1 MRHGIEGQPADP
13 AVNRRP
19 APEQPGPVDPEQWPD
34 VARVPQARLRG
45 RLAELLLTQVARRHG
60 FGVELPDGTAAVPGT
75 PVLRLNRPEAF
86 HRRVGAGGLIGF
98 GEAYQAGDWD
108 AEDLAGVLTAL
119 ARSPQTLVPPGLRW
133 LRRFYLPRQPREERN
148 TPDGARRN
156 IQRHYD
162 LSNELFALFLDPSMT
177 YSSAVF
183 EEEGDVPVARWELL
197 EAAQHRKIDRL
208 LDLAGVK
215 EGSRVLEIGSGWGEL
230 ALRAARRGATV
241 LTLTLSEE
249 QRELAMAKLAAAGV
263 ADRVEVRLQDYR
275 AVEGEFDAVVS
286 VEMIEAVGEQYWP
299 AYFSTIDRVLAPGG
313 RVAVQAITMADDRM
327 RATKDTYTWIH
338 KYIFPGG
345 IIPSVEAVERVTAR
359 HTRLR
364 LLRSDRF
371 GLHYAET
378 LRLWRERFAARRPEV
393 AALGFDGV
401 FRRMWELYL
410 AYSEAGF
417 RAGYLDVQQLLLARV

>member
-1 MRHGIEGQPADP
+1 MNQPQEAVRPRAGQ
-13 AVNRRP
+13 
-19 APEQPGPVDPEQWPD
+19 EPGPVDPEQWPD
-34 VARVPQARLRG
+34 VARVPDAPLRARLSE
-45 RLAELLLTQVARRHG
+45 ALLNRVARRLG
-60 FGVELPDGTAAVPGT
+60 LGVELPDGPAVAGS
-75 PVLRLNRPEAF
+75 PVLRLNQPQAF

-108 AEDLAGVLTAL
+108 ADDLAGVLTVL
-119 ARSPQTLVPPGLRW
+119 ARSPQTLVPPGLQW
-133 LRRFYLPRQPREERN
+133 LRRFYVAAQPKAERN

-162 LSNELFALFLDPSMT
+162 LSNELFALFLDRSMT
-177 YSSAVF
+177 YSSALF
-183 EEEGDVPVARWELL
+183 EEDGTAAPVASWEVL
-197 EAAQHRKIDRL
+197 EAAQHRKIDQL
-208 LDLAGVK
+208 LDLAGV
-215 EGSRVLEIGSGWGEL
+215 GPGTRLLEIGSGWGEL

-241 LTLTLSEE
+241 LTLTLSQE
-249 QRELAMAKLAAAGV
+249 QRQLARAKLEQAGV

-286 VEMIEAVGEQYWP
+286 VEMIEAVGERYWP

-313 RVAVQAITMADDRM
+313 RVAIQAITMAHDRM
-327 RATKDTYTWIH
+327 EATKDTYTWIH

-345 IIPSVEAVERVTAR
+345 IIPSVEAVERVTAE

-364 LLRSDRF
+364 LLDRRRF
-371 GLHYAET
+371 GPHYAET
-378 LRLWRERFAARRPEV
+378 LRLWRERFDARRAEV

-417 RAGYLDVQQLLLARV
+417 RTGYLDVQQLLLARA